1 VITEQRE
8 ATAAGP
14 AADAPTDGELLAR
27 FAGGGDRAAFAE
39 IVRRHG
45 PLVLGV
51 CRRVL
56 GHRPDADDA
65 FQATFLIL
73 ARKAERIDR
82 PERLGNWLYGVATR
96 VAFKARSTAA
106 RWRARESRVEPMA
119 PAPDPLLGL
128 AMRELQLALD
138 EELNRLPERH
148 RVPLVLCYLEGKTHE
163 EAADELGC
171 PTGSMSW
178 RLGRAREAL
187 RRRLVRRGLTLSVG
201 LVFLLGCA
209 GRAAASPL
217 ASADAA
223 RALLDTAPVS
233 VLALADAAL
242 KGKGR
247 SLGCGAALAALLAAL
262 LLTGSAAWAWQ
273 AWSSPAASSGCHS
286 APASQAK

>member
-27 FAGGGDRAAFAE
+27 FARGNDRAAFAE

-51 CRRVL
+51 CRRIL

-73 ARKAERIDR
+73 ARKAERIER

-106 RWRARESRVEPMA
+106 RWRARESRVAPMA
-119 PAPDPLLGL
+119 PATDPLLGL
-128 AMRELQLALD
+128 AMRELRLALD
-138 EELNRLPERH
+138 EELNRLPKRH
-148 RVPLVLCYLEGKTHE
+148 RAPLVLCYLEGKTHE

-171 PTGSMSW
+171 PIGSMSW

-209 GRAAASPL
+209 GRAAAAPL
-217 ASADAA
+217 ASAEAA
-223 RALLDTAPVS
+223 RALLDAAPVS

-242 KGKGR
+242 KSNGR
-247 SLGCGAALAALLAAL
+247 SLGCGTTLAVLLVALLV
-262 LLTGSAAWAWQ
+262 TGGAAWAWQ
-273 AWSSPAASSGCHS
+273 TWLPPASSGCHS
-286 APASQAK
+286 TPAGQAK